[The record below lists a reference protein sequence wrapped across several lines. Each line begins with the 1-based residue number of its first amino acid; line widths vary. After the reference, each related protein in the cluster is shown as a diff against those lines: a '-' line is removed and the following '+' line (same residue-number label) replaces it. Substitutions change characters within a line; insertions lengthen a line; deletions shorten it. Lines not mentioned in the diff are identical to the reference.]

1 MMMMMTMV
9 SCFRHLHEDTETG
22 MSSKKQLFLIRS
34 NLKKTSPKVFTVCSQ
49 QKGYKKYLFPT
60 NQRGFS
66 GFVKN

>member
-34 NLKKTSPKVFTVCSQ
+34 DLKKTSPKVFTV
-49 QKGYKKYLFPT
+49 
-60 NQRGFS
+60 
-66 GFVKN
+66 